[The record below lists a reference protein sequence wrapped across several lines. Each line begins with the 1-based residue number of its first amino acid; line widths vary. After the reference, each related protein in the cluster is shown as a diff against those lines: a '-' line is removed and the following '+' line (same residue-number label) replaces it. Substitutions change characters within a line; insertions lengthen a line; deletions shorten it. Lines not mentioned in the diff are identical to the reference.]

1 MHPGQDGSKRVQR
14 QVARAGVAIGGQ
26 LGGGTLFTE
35 PILVVNQKAKLI
47 EVNAEYAVYD
57 QQGRQIGSVRE
68 VGQSMLRN
76 AVSVAPKSSGKRT
89 LQIVDQNGQ
98 ILVTLTRPANVAKS
112 RVIVR
117 HANGAEIGQIVQKTF
132 GILGKVRFDLVG
144 GGQTLGS
151 LSADSWGV
159 WDFNIQNMVGSE
171 VARITKGRTAFGGK
185 TSTKKDKYVV
195 EIYEELAD
203 PLRSLVVA
211 AALAIDT
218 VLRQNHK

>member
-1 MHPGQDGSKRVQR
+1 M
-14 QVARAGVAIGGQ
+14 AIGGQ
-26 LGGGTLFTE
+26 PGGGTLFTE

-57 QQGRQIGSVRE
+57 QHGHQVGSVRE
-68 VGQSMLRN
+68 IGQSMMRN
-76 AVSVAPKSSGKRT
+76 AVSITPRSSAKRT
-89 LQIVDQNGQ
+89 LQIIDPNGQ
-98 ILVTLTRPANVAKS
+98 TLITLTRPANVAKS

-132 GILGKVRFDLVG
+132 GILGKVRFDLVSN
-144 GGQTLGS
+144 GQTLGS
-151 LSADSWGV
+151 LNADSWGV
-159 WDFNIQNMVGSE
+159 WDFNIQSLSGSE
-171 VARITKGRTAFGGK
+171 IARITKGRSATGGR

-195 EIYEELAD
+195 EIYEEMAD
-203 PLRSLVVA
+203 PLRSLVVS